1 MNTREFDVLVLGG
14 GPAGTAAATLLAQ
27 RSHRVALVRPTNT
40 PAGALAESIPPS
52 ARRLLSELGVL
63 KATDAAGFF
72 PNNGNSVWWANNE
85 RRSETFSRDGNGYH
99 VDRTGLERVLVSAAE
114 TIGARVLIGMTAR
127 KAVESETSWKV
138 SCETEDGGMV
148 EIEAP
153 WVLDATGRHGFLAR
167 DVRETDRSTTTLAIT
182 QRFEKPSGWDE
193 ATGNHTLVESYQD
206 GWAWSVPLS
215 PRLRCFTVM
224 VDQRHAELEGREVS
238 EILRGELAKT
248 THLASMLD
256 HVNAKG
262 DSWACSSS
270 LYHARKYSRPG
281 LLLVGDAG
289 SFIDPLSSYGVKK
302 ALASGWLAGIVV
314 HTALI
319 DAPMTNVALD
329 FFDDRERSVY
339 QSYRHRSA
347 EFFEEAA
354 SAYGHPYWTTR
365 AKAARAATGTVS
377 GPDDNDWLEDL
388 EGTHISVDLVR
399 AAHERIRSA
408 ELLDS
413 RANPDLRVIKRP
425 AIRSQQIVMKR
436 HLMSD
441 TYPKGIR
448 YVRGVDLLRLV
459 ELAPQFDQ
467 VPDIWNGY
475 NEKEAPVSLPDFLIG
490 LSTAFAA
497 GLLVHP
503 DQ

>member
-1 MNTREFDVLVLGG
+1 MKTREFDVLVLGG

-63 KATDAAGFF
+63 NATDAAGFF
-72 PNNGNSVWWANNE
+72 PNNGNSVWWAGNE
-85 RRSETFSRDGNGYH
+85 KRSENFSGDGDGYH

-114 TIGARVLIGMTAR
+114 AIGARVFIGMTAR
-127 KAVESETSWKV
+127 KAVESETCWKI

-148 EIEAP
+148 EIQAP

-182 QRFEKPSGWDE
+182 QRFEKPSGWDNG
-193 ATGNHTLVESYQD
+193 TGNHTLVESYQD

-215 PRLRCFTVM
+215 PTLRCFTVM

-238 EILRGELAKT
+238 EIIQSELAKT

-256 HVNAKG
+256 HVKTKG

-270 LYHARKYSRPG
+270 LYHARKYCRPG
-281 LLLVGDAG
+281 LLLVGDSG

-319 DAPMTNVALD
+319 DAPMTDLALD
-329 FFDDRERSVY
+329 FFDNREQSVY
-339 QSYRHRSA
+339 QSYRHSSA

-354 SAYGHPYWTTR
+354 SVYGHPYWTTR
-365 AKAARAATGTVS
+365 AEAARAAAGAVS
-377 GPDDNDWLEDL
+377 GPNDTDWIEDL
-388 EGTHISVDLVR
+388 EGTYINSDLVR
-399 AAHERIRSA
+399 AAHERIRSV

-425 AIRSQQIVMKR
+425 AIRSQRIVMKR
-436 HLMSD
+436 HLMND

-497 GLLVHP
+497 GLLMHA

>member
-1 MNTREFDVLVLGG
+1 MC
-14 GPAGTAAATLLAQ
+14 
-27 RSHRVALVRPTNT
+27 
-40 PAGALAESIPPS
+40 I
-52 ARRLLSELGVL
+52 
-63 KATDAAGFF
+63 
-72 PNNGNSVWWANNE
+72 
-85 RRSETFSRDGNGYH
+85 RDSGYH

-114 TIGARVLIGMTAR
+114 AIGARVFIGMTAR
-127 KAVESETSWKV
+127 KAVESETCWKI

-148 EIEAP
+148 EIQAP

-182 QRFEKPSGWDE
+182 QRFEKPSGWDNG
-193 ATGNHTLVESYQD
+193 TGNHTLVESYQD

-215 PRLRCFTVM
+215 PTLRCFTVM

-238 EILRGELAKT
+238 EIVQGELAKT

-256 HVNAKG
+256 HVKTKG

-270 LYHARKYSRPG
+270 LYHARKYCRPG
-281 LLLVGDAG
+281 LLLVGDSG

-319 DAPMTNVALD
+319 DAPMTDVALD
-329 FFDDRERSVY
+329 FFDNREQSVY
-339 QSYRHRSA
+339 QSYRHSSA

-354 SAYGHPYWTTR
+354 SVYGHPYWTTR
-365 AKAARAATGTVS
+365 AEAARAAAGAVS
-377 GPDDNDWLEDL
+377 GPNDTDWIEDL
-388 EGTHISVDLVR
+388 EGTYINSDLVR
-399 AAHERIRSA
+399 AAHERIRSV

-425 AIRSQQIVMKR
+425 AIRSQRIVMKR
-436 HLMSD
+436 HLMND

-475 NEKEAPVSLPDFLIG
+475 NEEEAPVSLPDFLIG

-497 GLLVHP
+497 GLLMHA

>member
-40 PAGALAESIPPS
+40 PTGALAESIPPS
-52 ARRLLSELGVL
+52 ARLLLSELGVL

-85 RRSETFSRDGNGYH
+85 RRSENFSEDGNGYH
-99 VDRTGLERVLVSAAE
+99 VDRTGLERVLITATEAV
-114 TIGARVLIGMTAR
+114 GCKVLIGMSAR
-127 KAVESETSWKV
+127 KAIKSETGWKIT
-138 SCETEDGGMV
+138 CETEDGGMV

-167 DVRETDRSTTTLAIT
+167 DVRKPDRSTTTIAIN
-182 QRFEKPSGWDE
+182 QRFEKPAGWDE
-193 ATGNHTLVESYQD
+193 ATANHTLVESYQD
-206 GWAWSVPLS
+206 GWACSIPLS
-215 PRLRCFTVM
+215 PTLRCFTAM
-224 VDQRHAELEGREVS
+224 VDQHHTELEGREVNG
-238 EILRGELAKT
+238 ILRDELAKT
-248 THLASMLD
+248 THLASMFD
-256 HVNAKG
+256 HTSTAG
-262 DSWACSSS
+262 GSWVCPAS
-270 LYHARKYSRPG
+270 LYHSRKYSRPG

-289 SFIDPLSSYGVKK
+289 SCLDPLSSYGVKK

-319 DAPMTNVALD
+319 DAPMTDVALD

-354 SAYGHPYWTTR
+354 SAYGHPYWITR
-365 AKAARAATGTVS
+365 AEAARAAVGAVS
-377 GPDDNDWLEDL
+377 GPDDRDWLEDL
-388 EGTHISVDLVR
+388 EGTQVPVDLVQ

-408 ELLDS
+408 ALIDS
-413 RANPDLRVIKRP
+413 RANPDLRLIKRP
-425 AIRSQQIVMKR
+425 AIQSQRIVMRR

-441 TYPKGIR
+441 SYPKGIR
-448 YVRGVDLLRLV
+448 YVRGIDLLRLV

-475 NEKEAPVSLPDFLIG
+475 NEKEAPVSLPDFLVG

-497 GLLVHP
+497 GLLLHP

>member
-1 MNTREFDVLVLGG
+1 VKTREFDVLVLGG

-63 KATDAAGFF
+63 NATDAAGFF
-72 PNNGNSVWWANNE
+72 PNNGNSVWWAGNE
-85 RRSETFSRDGNGYH
+85 KRSENFSGDGDGYH

-114 TIGARVLIGMTAR
+114 AIGARVFIGMTAR
-127 KAVESETSWKV
+127 KAVESETCWKI

-148 EIEAP
+148 EIQAP

-182 QRFEKPSGWDE
+182 QRFEKPSGWDNG
-193 ATGNHTLVESYQD
+193 TGNHTLVESYQD

-215 PRLRCFTVM
+215 PTLRCFTVM

-238 EILRGELAKT
+238 EIVQGELAKT

-256 HVNAKG
+256 HVKTKG

-270 LYHARKYSRPG
+270 LYHARKYCRPG
-281 LLLVGDAG
+281 LLLVGDSG

-319 DAPMTNVALD
+319 DAPMTDLALD
-329 FFDDRERSVY
+329 FFDNREQSVY
-339 QSYRHRSA
+339 QSYRHSSA

-354 SAYGHPYWTTR
+354 SVYGHPYWTTR
-365 AKAARAATGTVS
+365 AEAARAAAGAVS
-377 GPDDNDWLEDL
+377 GPNDTDWIEDL
-388 EGTHISVDLVR
+388 EGTYINSDLVR
-399 AAHERIRSA
+399 AAHERIRSV

-425 AIRSQQIVMKR
+425 AIRSQRIVMKR
-436 HLMSD
+436 HLMND

-497 GLLVHP
+497 GLLMHA

>member
-1 MNTREFDVLVLGG
+1 MKTREFDVLVLGG

-63 KATDAAGFF
+63 NATDAAGFF
-72 PNNGNSVWWANNE
+72 PNNGNSVWWAGNE
-85 RRSETFSRDGNGYH
+85 KRSENFSGDGDGYH

-114 TIGARVLIGMTAR
+114 AIGARVFIGMTAR
-127 KAVESETSWKV
+127 KAVESETCWKI

-148 EIEAP
+148 EIQAP

-182 QRFEKPSGWDE
+182 QRFEKPSGWDNG
-193 ATGNHTLVESYQD
+193 TGNHTLVESYQD

-215 PRLRCFTVM
+215 PTLRCFTVM

-238 EILRGELAKT
+238 EIVQGELAKT

-256 HVNAKG
+256 HVKTKG

-270 LYHARKYSRPG
+270 LYHARKYCRPG
-281 LLLVGDAG
+281 LLLVGDSG

-319 DAPMTNVALD
+319 DAPMTDVALD
-329 FFDDRERSVY
+329 FFDNREQSVY
-339 QSYRHRSA
+339 QSYRHSSA

-354 SAYGHPYWTTR
+354 SVYGHPYWTTR
-365 AKAARAATGTVS
+365 AEAARAAAGAVS
-377 GPDDNDWLEDL
+377 GPNDTDWIEDL
-388 EGTHISVDLVR
+388 EGTYINSDLVR
-399 AAHERIRSA
+399 AAHERIRSV

-425 AIRSQQIVMKR
+425 AIRSQRIVMKR
-436 HLMSD
+436 HLMND

-497 GLLVHP
+497 GLLMHA

>member
-1 MNTREFDVLVLGG
+1 MKTREFDVLVLGG

-63 KATDAAGFF
+63 NATDAAGFF
-72 PNNGNSVWWANNE
+72 PNNGNSVWWAGNE
-85 RRSETFSRDGNGYH
+85 KRSENFSGDGDGYH

-114 TIGARVLIGMTAR
+114 AIGARVFIGMTAR
-127 KAVESETSWKV
+127 KAVESETCWKI

-148 EIEAP
+148 EIQAP

-182 QRFEKPSGWDE
+182 QRFEKPSGWDNG
-193 ATGNHTLVESYQD
+193 TGNHTLVESYQD

-215 PRLRCFTVM
+215 PTLRCFTVM

-238 EILRGELAKT
+238 EIVQGELAKT

-256 HVNAKG
+256 HVKTKG

-270 LYHARKYSRPG
+270 LYHARKYCRPG
-281 LLLVGDAG
+281 LLLVGDSG

-319 DAPMTNVALD
+319 DAPMTDVALD
-329 FFDDRERSVY
+329 FFNNREQSVY
-339 QSYRHRSA
+339 QSYRHSSA

-354 SAYGHPYWTTR
+354 SVYGHPYWTTR
-365 AKAARAATGTVS
+365 AEAARAAAGAVS
-377 GPDDNDWLEDL
+377 GPNDTDWIEDL
-388 EGTHISVDLVR
+388 EGTYINSDLVR
-399 AAHERIRSA
+399 AAHERIRSV

-425 AIRSQQIVMKR
+425 AIRSQRIVMKR
-436 HLMSD
+436 HLMND

-475 NEKEAPVSLPDFLIG
+475 NEEEAPVSLPDFLIG

-497 GLLVHP
+497 GLLMHA

>member
-1 MNTREFDVLVLGG
+1 MKTREFDVLVLGG

-63 KATDAAGFF
+63 NATDAAGFF
-72 PNNGNSVWWANNE
+72 PNNGNSVWWAGNE
-85 RRSETFSRDGNGYH
+85 KRSENFSGDGDGYH

-114 TIGARVLIGMTAR
+114 AIGARVFIGMTAR
-127 KAVESETSWKV
+127 KAVESETCWKI

-148 EIEAP
+148 EIQAP

-182 QRFEKPSGWDE
+182 QRFEKPSGWDNG
-193 ATGNHTLVESYQD
+193 TGNHTLVESYQD

-215 PRLRCFTVM
+215 PTLRCFTVM

-238 EILRGELAKT
+238 EIVQGELAKT

-256 HVNAKG
+256 HVKTKG

-270 LYHARKYSRPG
+270 LYHARKYCRPG
-281 LLLVGDAG
+281 LLLVGDSG

-319 DAPMTNVALD
+319 DAPMTDVALD
-329 FFDDRERSVY
+329 FFNNREQSVY
-339 QSYRHRSA
+339 QSYRHSSA

-354 SAYGHPYWTTR
+354 SVYGHPYWTTR
-365 AKAARAATGTVS
+365 AEAARAAAGAVS
-377 GPDDNDWLEDL
+377 GPNDTDWIEDL
-388 EGTHISVDLVR
+388 EGTYINSDLVR
-399 AAHERIRSA
+399 AAHERIRSV

-425 AIRSQQIVMKR
+425 AIRSQRIVMKR
-436 HLMSD
+436 HLMND

-497 GLLVHP
+497 GLLMHA

>member
-1 MNTREFDVLVLGG
+1 MKTREFDVLVLGG

-63 KATDAAGFF
+63 NATDAAGFF
-72 PNNGNSVWWANNE
+72 PNNGNSVWWAGNE
-85 RRSETFSRDGNGYH
+85 KRSENFSGDGDGYH

-114 TIGARVLIGMTAR
+114 AIGARVFIGMTAR
-127 KAVESETSWKV
+127 KAVESETCWKI

-148 EIEAP
+148 EIQAP

-182 QRFEKPSGWDE
+182 QRFEKPSGWDNG
-193 ATGNHTLVESYQD
+193 TGNHTLVESYQD

-215 PRLRCFTVM
+215 PTLRCFTVM

-238 EILRGELAKT
+238 EIVQGELAKT

-256 HVNAKG
+256 HVKTKG

-270 LYHARKYSRPG
+270 LYHARKYCRPG
-281 LLLVGDAG
+281 LLLVGDSG

-319 DAPMTNVALD
+319 DAPMTDLALD
-329 FFDDRERSVY
+329 FFDNREQSVY
-339 QSYRHRSA
+339 QSYRHSSA

-354 SAYGHPYWTTR
+354 SVYGHPYWTTR
-365 AKAARAATGTVS
+365 AEAARAAAGAVS
-377 GPDDNDWLEDL
+377 GPNDTDWIEDL
-388 EGTHISVDLVR
+388 EGTYINSDLVR
-399 AAHERIRSA
+399 AAHERIRSV

-425 AIRSQQIVMKR
+425 AIRSQRIVMKR
-436 HLMSD
+436 HLMND

-497 GLLVHP
+497 GLLMHA

>member
-1 MNTREFDVLVLGG
+1 MKTREFDVLVLGG

-52 ARRLLSELGVL
+52 ARRLLSERGVR

-72 PNNGNSVWWANNE
+72 PNNGNSVWWAGNE
-85 RRSETFSRDGNGYH
+85 KRSENFSGDGDGYH

-114 TIGARVLIGMTAR
+114 AIGARVFIGMTAR
-127 KAVESETSWKV
+127 KAVESETCWKI

-148 EIEAP
+148 EIQAP

-182 QRFEKPSGWDE
+182 QRFEKPSGWDNG
-193 ATGNHTLVESYQD
+193 TGNHTLVESYQD

-215 PRLRCFTVM
+215 PTLRCFTVM

-238 EILRGELAKT
+238 EIVQGELAKT

-256 HVNAKG
+256 HVKTKG

-270 LYHARKYSRPG
+270 LYHARKYCRPG
-281 LLLVGDAG
+281 LLLVGDSG

-319 DAPMTNVALD
+319 DAPMTDVALD
-329 FFDDRERSVY
+329 FFNNREQSVY
-339 QSYRHRSA
+339 QSYRHSSA

-354 SAYGHPYWTTR
+354 SVYGHPYWTTR
-365 AKAARAATGTVS
+365 AEAARAAAGAVS
-377 GPDDNDWLEDL
+377 GPNDTDWIEDL
-388 EGTHISVDLVR
+388 EGTYINSDLVR
-399 AAHERIRSA
+399 AAHERIRSV

-425 AIRSQQIVMKR
+425 AIRSQRIVMKR
-436 HLMSD
+436 HLMND

-497 GLLVHP
+497 GLLIHS

>member
-1 MNTREFDVLVLGG
+1 MKTREFDVLVLGG

-52 ARRLLSELGVL
+52 ARRPLSELGVL
-63 KATDAAGFF
+63 NATDTAGFF
-72 PNNGNSVWWANNE
+72 PNNGNSVWWAGNE
-85 RRSETFSRDGNGYH
+85 KRSENFSGDGDGYH

-114 TIGARVLIGMTAR
+114 AIGARVFIGMTAR
-127 KAVESETSWKV
+127 KAVESETCWKI

-148 EIEAP
+148 EIQAP

-182 QRFEKPSGWDE
+182 QRFEKPSGWDNG
-193 ATGNHTLVESYQD
+193 TGNHTLVESYQD

-215 PRLRCFTVM
+215 PTLRCFTVM

-238 EILRGELAKT
+238 EIVQGELAKT

-256 HVNAKG
+256 HVNSKG

-270 LYHARKYSRPG
+270 LYHARKYCRPG

-319 DAPMTNVALD
+319 DAPMTDLALD
-329 FFDDRERSVY
+329 FFDNREQSVY
-339 QSYRHRSA
+339 QSYRHSSA

-354 SAYGHPYWTTR
+354 SVYGHPYWTTR
-365 AKAARAATGTVS
+365 AEAARAAAGAVS
-377 GPDDNDWLEDL
+377 GPNDTDWIEDL
-388 EGTHISVDLVR
+388 EGTYINSDLVR
-399 AAHERIRSA
+399 AAHERIRSV

-425 AIRSQQIVMKR
+425 AIRSQRIVMKR
-436 HLMSD
+436 HLMND

-497 GLLVHP
+497 GLLMHA